1 MAKKKIIPKE
11 NITLNIQAGT
21 ERTIYAVWKWTVDH
35 TENYEV
41 KWYYYTANRIWFI
54 GNESTAK
61 EKQSIYSPPDN
72 ATKVKI
78 KIKPISKKYKK
89 TVYSYSKRGYLR

>member
-1 MAKKKIIPKE
+1 VQHYKVVTSDTFNSYILNMQMNNLPEGTEIYNDAFSETIINNTRINDRSFNIVIPKE

-41 KWYYYTANRIWFI
+41 KWY
-54 GNESTAK
+54 
-61 EKQSIYSPPDN
+61 
-72 ATKVKI
+72 
-78 KIKPISKKYKK
+78 
-89 TVYSYSKRGYLR
+89 